1 MEIMQTRL
9 EIKDIYTVA
18 DLKGIAGRC
27 DWFINGNQ
35 FINITNTD
43 APKTI
48 FLTGKKGTPGIAVL
62 VGYLLPKI
70 NNEFVLIIASE
81 DYTFPTGKGDVRF
94 ENYKYCQAEIQQL
107 FDSKWVTHMFVENMD
122 TKHAKMSPIPLGLL
136 SSTNIVIDLE
146 SSEYNSIDFS
156 KRTNLCFCAHRTRS
170 DDEQWKDR
178 VIVNNLCITKWD
190 QFVSF
195 YGNQDLS
202 HSDFIDKLRN
212 SIFCLCI
219 HGGGY
224 DPCPRFFEAILHGTI
239 PIIQHSPLDEVFSK
253 FPVVFIDE
261 LTESA
266 LSESMLLEK
275 VEELREFY
283 EGPKRKEVLQML
295 TMDYWWKIIT
305 DKIKIKPSVITN
317 NTQYFQTFIEFLYSN
332 ESPERQLPC
341 LIYYFENYEIR
352 EPIIL
357 YNCEQMTISQE
368 LANVVKIASNPN
380 VKEVWDYSLE
390 NCRILKMYGIEARHV
405 PLISPKVYVDQIK
418 TMRDDLTI
426 DVGFCGDLSERCL
439 KILNELMKE
448 GFTVHCVTHHGTE
461 RYKRLVRCRVIV
473 NIHSSDDS
481 TIFEQTR
488 CDIWLR
494 AGVPVVSETS
504 VDDDPRCINTPYNSI
519 VETVKILIQNL

>member
-9 EIKDIYTVA
+9 EKKDIYTVA

-35 FINITNTD
+35 LLNITNTD
-43 APKTI
+43 APRTI
-48 FLTGKKGTPGIAVL
+48 FLTAYRGTPGIIFL
-62 VGYLLPKI
+62 VRSLLPKI
-70 NNEFVLIIASE
+70 NNKFVLIIASE

-136 SSTNIVIDLE
+136 SSNRIDLE
-146 SSEYNSIDFS
+146 SHEYTDIDFS
-156 KRTNLCFCAHRTRS
+156 RRTNLCFCAHRTRS
-170 DDEQWKDR
+170 GDGQWKDR
-178 VIVNNLCITKWD
+178 AIADTLCVTKWE

-253 FPVVFIDE
+253 FPVLFIDE
-261 LTESA
+261 LTESC

-275 VEELREFY
+275 VEEIREFY

-295 TMDYWWKIIT
+295 TMDYWWKMIT
-305 DKIKIKPSVITN
+305 DKIKIIKPNVIAVDTLK
-317 NTQYFQTFIEFLYSN
+317 FQTFVEFLLSD
-332 ESPERQLPC
+332 ESPERQYPC
-341 LIYYFENYEIR
+341 LLYPFDTYEIR

-357 YNCEQMTISQE
+357 YNCEQMSKSQP
-368 LANVVKIASNPN
+368 LASVVKIISNPN

-390 NCRILKMYGIEARHV
+390 NCRILKTYGIEAKHV
-405 PLISPKVYVDQIK
+405 PLVSSRAYVEQIQAL
-418 TMRDDLTI
+418 RDKLTV

-439 KILNELMKE
+439 KILNELMRE
-448 GFTVHCVTHHGTE
+448 GLTVHYVKQDGIE
-461 RYKRLVRCRVIV
+461 RDKRLARCRVIL
-473 NIHSSDDS
+473 NIHPSDDPM
-481 TIFEQTR
+481 IFEQAR
-488 CDIWLR
+488 CDVWLR
-494 AGVPVVSETS
+494 VGVPVVSETS
-504 VDDDPRCINTPYNSI
+504 IDDDPRCINAPYNLLAT
-519 VETVKILIQNL
+519 TVKKVVQTL